1 MRMLISLPLRG
12 RGRLRPGPGGST
24 RERDMAARAPGG
36 GRPGLDG
43 TAARHLRAAVHPPLR
58 PHVTPG
64 KTGGWWQRTEPFW
77 CLKDGGGGDRQL
89 TADRYLRPLSRS
101 AVRCGDGRRLRTAS
115 RLSAGWRGL
124 RQSIRRFSSRLAWR
138 AVRACRRRRRCRAGW
153 RRRPRRGRRRGGRRP
168 RGRRRG
174 SPACLT
180 KMPHPSP
187 VRHRPRS
194 AAASCPP
201 RRRLACQVRCPSR
214 RAPVCRGRR
223 RARAVRRPRCRARRC
238 RP

>member
-36 GRPGLDG
+36 GHPGLDG

-101 AVRCGDGRRLRTAS
+101 AVRCGGGRRLRTAS

-124 RQSIRRFSSRLAWR
+124 RQSIRRFSSRLAW
-138 AVRACRRRRRCRAGW
+138 ARCPGL
-153 RRRPRRGRRRGGRRP
+153 
-168 RGRRRG
+168 
-174 SPACLT
+174 PAT
-180 KMPHPSP
+180 PKMPS
-187 VRHRPRS
+187 RL
-194 AAASCPP
+194 AAASSARTSARRSPAAWP
-201 RRRLACQVRCPSR
+201 ASRIVGVSHQNAASVTRATSAALSRRLLPA
-214 RAPVCRGRR
+214 A
-223 RARAVRRPRCRARRC
+223 AAVGLPGAM
-238 RP
+238 P